1 VEVEALLSNYSLGVV
16 HRRNATAM
24 EAQKGRGGA
33 SLGDGSLGRSGALSR
48 WRRNRGA
55 ITTRAPSRWRRNR
68 GGVEVE
74 ARQSAAQQMVVKPYM
89 RVGFK

>member
-55 ITTRAPSRWRRNR
+55 ITTSSI
-68 GGVEVE
+68 EVE
-74 ARQSAAQQMVVKPYM
+74 AQQGWSRGGGTAIGGAANGSETLYEGGV
-89 RVGFK
+89 